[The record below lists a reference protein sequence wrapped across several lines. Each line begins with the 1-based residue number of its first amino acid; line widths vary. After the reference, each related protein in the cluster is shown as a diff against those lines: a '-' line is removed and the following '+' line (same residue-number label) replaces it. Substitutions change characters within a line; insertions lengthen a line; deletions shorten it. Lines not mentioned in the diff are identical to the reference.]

1 MYDTFIAVSSLY
13 SSGGTILNCS
23 IDIASIKKHEA
34 DELAK
39 ELLARVNEFYSKP
52 ENKKKF
58 LKWNNDQGK
67 KGKNAK

>member
-1 MYDTFIAVSSLY
+1 M
-13 SSGGTILNCS
+13 NCS

-39 ELLARVNEFYSKP
+39 ELLVRVNEFYSKP

-58 LKWNNDQGK
+58 LEWNNDQGK